1 MTLDLKIAV
10 CDDNETDRKKIL
22 SYISEYLDANEITA
36 KTDLFSSG
44 EEFLASDINSYGLV
58 FMDIF
63 MGDSNGMEIAKK
75 LIAENSKIKIVFNST
90 SSEFAA
96 ESYDVSALYYL
107 VKPLLKEKVFY
118 VLDRF
123 FSIYTSLKTITVK
136 VGRIEEE
143 IYINDIV
150 YIEAANHKSIIHT
163 KHGEIEA
170 SINISKIADML
181 LPYDFIKP
189 VRYALVA
196 LREIMNIPSDEVI
209 LSDGKHI
216 PVSRG
221 ERANVKKA
229 FIDYKWKITF
239 GTTRG

>member
-1 MTLDLKIAV
+1 MVLDLKIAV
-10 CDDNETDRKKIL
+10 CDDNENDRKRIL
-22 SYISEYLDANEITA
+22 SYISEYLDINEITI

-63 MGDSNGMEIAKK
+63 MNGLNGMEIAKK
-75 LIAENSKIKIVFNST
+75 LIAKNSNIKIVFAST

-96 ESYDVSALYYL
+96 ESYDVSALYYF
-107 VKPLLKEKVFY
+107 VKPLVKEKIFQ

-123 FSIYTSLKTITVK
+123 FSIYTSLKTITIK

-143 IYINDIV
+143 IYINDIIYV
-150 YIEAANHKSIIHT
+150 EASNHKSIIHT
-163 KHGEIEA
+163 KHGDIEA
-170 SINISKIADML
+170 SVTISKIADML

-189 VRYALVA
+189 VRYALIA
-196 LREIMNIPSDEVI
+196 LREITNIPSDEVV
-209 LSDGKHI
+209 LSDGSHI

-229 FIDYKWKITF
+229 FTDYKWKIIF
-239 GTTRG
+239 EKTRG